1 MFKTLFDAMWKRTAT
16 VFRPLLLLAF
26 SACLAQ
32 PAGAQTMS
40 ADEAFADGN
49 RLFRD
54 DLYWAAL
61 LRYQQAADAGMF
73 SPMLDYNTGVA
84 HYKAR
89 QFERARKHLLKAADS
104 PQLEVIAHY
113 NLGLTA
119 YAAGDNR
126 EALNWFRQS
135 RDQERSSQIRKLS
148 IKAIAR
154 IRDDVIRPEPVAPTV
169 VVEERP
175 LRELERDPR
184 QFSEFDFYARAGFG
198 NDDNAYRTPGF
209 SYVDLSDPN
218 NPVQVDP
225 VVQSGSFV
233 PVSLGA
239 KYTVNSFEYESFF
252 ARYRG
257 SGRFYSDELL
267 KNADQHTQEIA
278 IGTEYKRREENRQKL
293 LFSAFTVAQHEET
306 YFDPVDGIERTAN
319 NIGIGDRL
327 SYLRYGPE
335 IWTRQSWERFS
346 FNFWAK
352 AQLWNYENTEEV
364 PEYDHEYFRLGGSI
378 QYRFTPTSMLRISA
392 DAYRRYFTDRLSFE
406 LDGTQPLGNPGV
418 EYRYVDYGILARQ
431 RLTRAFW
438 FGVSYVRTE
447 RIDAYIGYN
456 DYLRD
461 TYGAELRLRI
471 SDRFEL
477 SADAQYRIY
486 NYSNA
491 FAYNNPA
498 AGRKTLETATGNL
511 RASFDMGWNLRL
523 VGEFTYRDAASND
536 ARIAFERNI
545 YLLSVQWDYE

>member
-1 MFKTLFDAMWKRTAT
+1 MFKGTRKHSGGA
-16 VFRPLLLLAF
+16 LLALLVLAASVCLTAPP
-26 SACLAQ
+26 SAQAMT
-32 PAGAQTMS
+32 AE
-40 ADEAFADGN
+40 EAFADGN

-61 LRYQQAADAGMF
+61 LRYQQAADAGMR
-73 SPMLDYNTGVA
+73 SALLDYNAGVA

-89 QFERARKHLLKAADS
+89 QFTRATKHLLRAAES

-126 EALNWFRQS
+126 EALTWFRRS
-135 RDQERSSQIRKLS
+135 RDQERSGQIRRMS

-154 IRDDVIRPEPVAPTV
+154 IRDDVIRPEPVTPTV
-169 VVEERP
+169 VAEERP
-175 LRELERDPR
+175 LRVLERDPR
-184 QFSEFDFYARAGFG
+184 PFSEFELYARAGFG
-198 NDDNAYRTPGF
+198 NDDNAYRSPAE
-209 SYVDLSDPN
+209 SYIDISNPN
-218 NPVQVDP
+218 QPVQVDP
-225 VVQSGSFV
+225 VVQSGTFV
-233 PVSLGA
+233 PVTLGA
-239 KYTVNSFEYESFF
+239 QYTVNSFEFESFF

-267 KNADQHTQEIA
+267 ANADEHTQELA
-278 IGTEYKRREENRQKL
+278 IGTEYKKTEENREKR
-293 LFSAFTVAQHEET
+293 LFSAFTVAQHNET
-306 YFDPVDGIERTAN
+306 YYDPDDGLERTSNA
-319 NIGIGDRL
+319 IDIGDRL

-335 IWTRQSWERFS
+335 IWTRQSWNRFS
-346 FNFWAK
+346 FNAWAK
-352 AQLWNYENTEEV
+352 AQLWNYENTTEV
-364 PEYDHEYFRLGGSI
+364 PEYDHEYFRVGGSA
-378 QYRFTPTSMLRISA
+378 QYRFTQTSMLRISA

-456 DYLRD
+456 DFLRD

-477 SADAQYRIY
+477 NAEADYRIY

-491 FAYNNPA
+491 FAFNNPA

-511 RASFDMGWNLRL
+511 KAIFEMGWNLRL
-523 VGEFTYRDAASND
+523 VGEYTYRDVTSND
-536 ARIAFERNI
+536 TRIAYERSL